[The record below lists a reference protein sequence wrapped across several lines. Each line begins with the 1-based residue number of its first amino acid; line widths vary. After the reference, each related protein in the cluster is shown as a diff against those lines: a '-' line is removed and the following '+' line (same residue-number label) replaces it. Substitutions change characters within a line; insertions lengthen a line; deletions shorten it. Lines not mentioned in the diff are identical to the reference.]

1 MELLLQL
8 LISLT
13 SQIGPISDL
22 IVKMKAEGRTTLTPD
37 EWATIDA
44 GYAEAHA
51 DAIVALAESQAQ
63 GEIVT

>member
-22 IVKMKAEGRTTLTPD
+22 IAKMTAEGRTTLTPT
-37 EWATIDA
+37 EWAVIDGA
-44 GYAEAHA
+44 YAAAHAEALA
-51 DAIVALAESQAQ
+51 ALAAAKAA
-63 GEIVT
+63 GK

>member
-22 IVKMKAEGRTTLTPD
+22 IAKMRAENRTTLTPA
-37 EWATIDA
+37 EWAILDNA
-44 GYAEAHA
+44 WEAAHA
-51 DAIVALAESQAQ
+51 DALVALAAAKAA
-63 GEIVT
+63 GK